1 MNKFSS
7 HLVDRKQDKHGVDTA
22 MKGIRSIDMM
32 ETCRDREEGV
42 ESSRKDA
49 SKDLKRAHKTTC
61 YFDMHIF
68 KEVKKELEAAK

>member
-1 MNKFSS
+1 M
-7 HLVDRKQDKHGVDTA
+7 
-22 MKGIRSIDMM
+22 I
-32 ETCRDREEGV
+32 ETCRDKEEGV

>member
-7 HLVDRKQDKHGVDTA
+7 PLVDRKQNRHGVDIA
-22 MKGIRSIDMM
+22 VKGIRSIDMM

-49 SKDLKRAHKTTC
+49 SKDLKHKTTC

-68 KEVKKELEAAK
+68 KEVKKELGAAK